1 MTTLR
6 KKSRAAAKICATCV
20 LPESFPGVVLN
31 DNGICNFCLALKQ
44 RNDLEKRKEK
54 FREKF
59 EKLLREH
66 RGKSAYDALLSYSG
80 GKDSTY
86 TLSLLKKDYG
96 LNTLAFSVDNG
107 FVPEGTYR
115 NVRTVCEKLGVDH
128 LWLKPSF
135 QTLRKIFREAA
146 RRNIYS
152 PAALMRAS
160 PVCTAC
166 LTIVRFSAIRLAME
180 KRIPFLVFGWS
191 PGQIPLSASVLKNN
205 PEIIK
210 AMEAA
215 GLGPLREIAGDAV
228 RPYFLDE
235 GLLKEAGRRPFYSL
249 SPLAF
254 LDYDE
259 KKIRQRITQ
268 LGWEE
273 PAGLDANSTNCLL
286 NSFANLVHE
295 NSYGYHPYVFELA
308 GLVRAGY
315 LQRSKALERLRRPA
329 DQKTVRWV
337 ERKLGL

>member
-1 MTTLR
+1 MKTLR
-6 KKSRAAAKICATCV
+6 KNGREAAKICAKCV

-31 DNGICNFCLALKQ
+31 DNGICNFCLTLKK
-44 RNDLEKRKEK
+44 RNDLEKRKK
-54 FREKF
+54 KYREKF
-59 EKLLREH
+59 EDLLREH
-66 RGKSAYDALLSYSG
+66 RGKSAYDVLLSYSG

-86 TLSLLKKDYG
+86 TLSLLKEDYG
-96 LNTLAFSVDNG
+96 LNTLALSVDNG

-128 LWLKPSF
+128 LWLKPGF
-135 QTLRKIFREAA
+135 LMLRKIFREAA
-146 RRNIYS
+146 KRNIYS

-166 LTIVRFSAIRLAME
+166 LTIVRFSAIRLALE

-205 PEIIK
+205 PETIK
-210 AMEAA
+210 AMQAA
-215 GLGPLREIAGDAV
+215 SLAPLRKIAGDAV
-228 RPYFLDE
+228 QPYFIDE
-235 GLLKEAGRRPFYSL
+235 GLIQEAGRRPFYSL

-254 LDYDE
+254 LDYAE
-259 KKIRQRITQ
+259 TAIRRRITG

-286 NSFANLVHE
+286 NSFANLSHQ

-308 GLVRAGY
+308 ALVREGH